1 MSTDVHAHFWTDAYL
16 DKIAALGKTDTAAQR
31 GRGAG
36 GGADLDARLALMDR
50 AEVGMQILSAAPQL
64 PHGPDETAA
73 VDAARFVN
81 DQYAELVARHPGRFA
96 AFGSLPLPHID
107 ASLAELARALDDLR
121 MAGVALTTTIM
132 DQPLIDSPAAQLFA
146 ELDRRGTV
154 LFLHPAGNA
163 AWVLLT
169 ERAAVLS
176 ARCADCA
183 TQAGVPEAVSSA
195 ATTAATIAE
204 QFAGHLPQDLRPA

>member
-16 DKIAALGKTDTAAQR
+16 DRIAALGKTDTAAQR

-36 GGADLDARLALMDR
+36 DGADLAARLALMDR

-96 AFGSLPLPHID
+96 AFASLPLPHVD
-107 ASLAELARALDDLR
+107 ASLAELARALDDLG
-121 MAGVALTTTIM
+121 MVGVAMTTTIM
-132 DQPLIDSPAAQLFA
+132 GQPYL
-146 ELDRRGTV
+146 
-154 LFLHPAGNA
+154 
-163 AWVLLT
+163 
-169 ERAAVLS
+169 
-176 ARCADCA
+176 
-183 TQAGVPEAVSSA
+183 
-195 ATTAATIAE
+195 
-204 QFAGHLPQDLRPA
+204 